1 MIAKDSCAYDGYVN
15 SIYTIAITGIKRD
28 GSVPLF
34 GECCPGI
41 MAAAY
46 SRDTFADRNPLVSV
60 GLGSLFQLFKA
71 K

>member
-1 MIAKDSCAYDGYVN
+1 MIAEDNCAYNGYVN
-15 SIYTIAITGIKRD
+15 SIYTIAITGINRD
-28 GSVPLF
+28 GSVPSF
-34 GECCPGI
+34 GERCPGI

-46 SRDTFADRNPLVSV
+46 SRDTFADRNPLVST